1 MKSSMFLVAAAFL
14 CLVIFPTITLGKD
27 LRFWPNPI
35 KGWPHPSNT
44 YRNLML
50 TSTSHK
56 FNYGDSKVW
65 KCTHSNGSAPA
76 ISISI
81 SPSQNTNNCTFAFN
95 TQNVFAATYTISSSN
110 SQNIF
115 TPTNTVSCGSN
126 SNEVSISTAANTQNV
141 FAATYTISSSSSQ
154 NISTAAYTSS
164 SPSEPSNPPPEH
176 HHHQSPLEHFGSCV
190 RNMGPVG
197 ECRGQM
203 AFSFYTRMFQVSD
216 YCCNLV
222 VNMKNECE
230 DAIWGYFTDPYFVS
244 LVRFTCHIMY

>member
-1 MKSSMFLVAAAFL
+1 MFLVAAAFL

-81 SPSQNTNNCTFAFN
+81 SPSTPSASPPAPKTPTTAPSLS
-95 TQNVFAATYTISSSN
+95 TPKMSSLPPTPSPLPTPKISSPPP
-110 SQNIF
+110 
-115 TPTNTVSCGSN
+115 TPSL
-126 SNEVSISTAANTQNV
+126 AAPTPMK
-141 FAATYTISSSSSQ
+141 
-154 NISTAAYTSS
+154 
-164 SPSEPSNPPPEH
+164 SPSPPPPTPKMSSLPPILSPLPAPKISPQPPTPEPSNPPPEH